1 MDLDQA
7 RREYLGYLAV
17 ERGYSHNTID
27 SYARDIKRYLAF
39 LAARG
44 ISRPD
49 DVSRGDVVDHIQG
62 LEESGLAPSSV
73 KRAVSAIKGFH
84 RFMVVEQ
91 ICENH
96 PTADVPLPKE
106 PERLP
111 DVLSR
116 EDVFRLLDVP
126 FAVEPKPKPRKGG
139 KPDRTNVAA
148 FHRDKAILE
157 VLYGCGLR
165 VSELCGLDLAD
176 VSFEDEMLRVMGKGS
191 KERIVPIMGTALRA
205 LRLYVEEWRPIL
217 CAHGSRSC
225 PAVFASAR
233 GTRITRQ
240 AVHSLVERY
249 GRMVGIEGLHPHT
262 LRHSYATHLLE
273 GGMDLR
279 VVQELLGHASVATTQ
294 LYTHIDRTHV
304 RMTYLSA
311 HPRARLG

>member
-139 KPDRTNVAA
+139 EPDRTNVAA

-176 VSFEDEMLRVMGKGS
+176 VSFEDEMLRVTGKGS
-191 KERIVPIMGTALRA
+191 GSASSPSSWGPRSERCGSM
-205 LRLYVEEWRPIL
+205 WRSGGP
-217 CAHGSRSC
+217 S
-225 PAVFASAR
+225 SAR
-233 GTRITRQ
+233 TGADRVPRCSRAPVGRASRGRRSTRWWSGT
-240 AVHSLVERY
+240 
-249 GRMVGIEGLHPHT
+249 
-262 LRHSYATHLLE
+262 
-273 GGMDLR
+273 GGWW
-279 VVQELLGHASVATTQ
+279 G
-294 LYTHIDRTHV
+294 
-304 RMTYLSA
+304 
-311 HPRARLG
+311 